1 MQKADLDINT
11 ITFGKYK
18 NKKIENILKDRKYSK
33 WLLEQDWFQKNYEY
47 LYNRV
52 KEYNPKKYFI
62 NEKQDIENINFIESY
77 IYFNLISLEKLDLY
91 LTENEKI
98 CYKYYL
104 LLIES
109 LKFKIIERM
118 ENCMENIF
126 DIKAPTKWLQ
136 KFENDTGLKRDE
148 FKEFINSYELPNI
161 TYIIEDIKKQGGI
174 EYKGC
179 KSFLIAKHNSE
190 EQEKYWE
197 DILKKKY
204 GDEIG
209 TQFKYENC
217 FFDFIN
223 ISSNIIYEC
232 KIGLKDFNEEQYD
245 KYLLTLNKYKIV
257 YLISNDCII
266 NIENKKIYTTDD
278 VKYLIYKLNIPSQSK
293 STKFDYL
300 IIDYEIIYI
309 ENICDFI

>member
-126 DIKAPTKWLQ
+126 DIKAPTKCLQ